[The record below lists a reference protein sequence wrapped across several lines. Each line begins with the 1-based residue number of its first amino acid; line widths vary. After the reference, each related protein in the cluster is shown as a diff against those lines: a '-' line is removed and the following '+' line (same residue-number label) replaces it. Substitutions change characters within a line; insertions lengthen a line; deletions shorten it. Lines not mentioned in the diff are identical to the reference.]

1 MGNLQVAERPTPG
14 NVPKAT
20 LDGADPA
27 KAVNPRTASQ
37 LAGRVLRRFCSSFS
51 QEATVGKRRPG
62 VSDFSDTSLNVLPVQ
77 PNA

>member
-1 MGNLQVAERPTPG
+1 MGNLQVAKRQTPARF
-14 NVPKAT
+14 PKAT
-20 LDGADPA
+20 LDEADPA